1 MLYGEFIML
10 EYIKKYIK
18 NNFKSIIILLMCIIF
33 GLVVGIF
40 VYNFMPFNTKN
51 EIVKTLNDTL
61 NCTKQENFEG
71 INVIK
76 NGMVSNAILIFIL
89 YFLSITLI
97 APVLICI
104 LNIFKGFA
112 IGLYIPTLFQVFG
125 FGNGTIVLLLLVIIP
140 NIIYIPAFIYLS
152 INSLSFHY
160 SLIELANGG
169 NKLKLT
175 IKEMYKLILG
185 FSVICLSVII
195 EQLLSVGVIK
205 IYMKM

>member
-1 MLYGEFIML
+1 ML